1 MKHTFFFL
9 KNERGM
15 NPQCLGVEFLVNL
28 ALAGYISLCNRH
40 VVTIQPGSALLLAD
54 LACVY

>member
-1 MKHTFFFL
+1 MKHTFFF